1 VNIPNAVTLFRIVL
15 IPVFIGLFYVPEHN
29 GAYALATF
37 VYWLASI
44 SDWFDGYLARKL
56 DQQSALGAFLD
67 PLADKLMVIIALV
80 LLVSRHPDNYW
91 IVGSSLI
98 IIAREII
105 VSSLR
110 EWMAAQGKSEQV
122 AVSFVGKAKTVGQM
136 FAILF
141 LIYEKDLLGMPT
153 LILGTGLLVWAALL
167 TILSMLVY
175 LQAAWLTIKRS
186 T

>member
-1 VNIPNAVTLFRIVL
+1 
-15 IPVFIGLFYVPEHN
+15 
-29 GAYALATF
+29 
-37 VYWLASI
+37 
-44 SDWFDGYLARKL
+44 
-56 DQQSALGAFLD
+56 
-67 PLADKLMVIIALV
+67 MVIIALV

-91 IVGSSLI
+91 LMGSSLI

-122 AVSFVGKAKTVGQM
+122 KVSFVGKAKTVGQM

-141 LIYEKDLLGMPT
+141 LIYEKDLFGMPT